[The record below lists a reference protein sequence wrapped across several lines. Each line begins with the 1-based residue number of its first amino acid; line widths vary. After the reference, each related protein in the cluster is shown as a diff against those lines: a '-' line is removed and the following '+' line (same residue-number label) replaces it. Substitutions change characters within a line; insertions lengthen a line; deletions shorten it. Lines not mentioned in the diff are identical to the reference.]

1 MAQQLD
7 FEKPL
12 VELENKIKELK
23 SFSEEKG
30 LDLSE
35 EICTLEKKSLS
46 LKQSIYGN
54 LSAWQKVQVARHPER
69 PNFYDYAQM
78 LFEDFIELHG
88 DRAFAEDKAIAG
100 GIARFKGLPVT
111 VLGHIKGK
119 DTKSNIQCNFAQ
131 PHPEGYRKALRLMK
145 QAEKFNRPVITL
157 IDTPGA
163 YSALPAEER
172 GQGEAIARNLLA
184 MSALQVPI
192 LCIVIGEGGSG
203 GALGLG
209 VGDKLLMLEHSYF
222 SVITPE
228 SCAAILW
235 RDSTLAKEAAEALK
249 FTAQDLLRLGVA
261 DEIIPEPLGGAH
273 RNYAEAAANLG
284 DAIENSLRQ
293 LLPVSSAELINSRYQ
308 KFKNIGVFNHL

>member
-1 MAQQLD
+1 MAQPLD
-7 FEKPL
+7 FERPL

-23 SFSEEKG
+23 SFSEEKD

-35 EICTLEKKSLS
+35 EIDTLEKKALS
-46 LKQSIYGN
+46 LKRSIYDN
-54 LSAWQKVQVARHPER
+54 LSPWQKVQVARHPER
-69 PNFYDYAQM
+69 PNFYDYVQL

-88 DRAFAEDKAIAG
+88 DRSFADDKAIAG
-100 GIARFKGLPVT
+100 GIASFKGLPVT
-111 VLGHIKGK
+111 VIGHIKGK
-119 DTKSNIQCNFAQ
+119 DTKSNIQRNFAQ

-145 QAEKFNRPVITL
+145 QAEKFNRPIITL

-172 GQGEAIARNLLA
+172 GQGEAIARNLLE
-184 MSALQVPI
+184 MSILKVPVI
-192 LCIVIGEGGSG
+192 CVIIGEGGSG

-235 RDSTLAKEAAEALK
+235 RDSNKAKEAAEALK

-261 DEIIPEPLGGAH
+261 DEIVSEPLGGAH
-273 RNYAEAAANLG
+273 RDYDEAAVKLG
-284 DAIENSLRQ
+284 EALERALKE
-293 LLPVSSAELINSRYQ
+293 LLPVSDQELTDSRYA
-308 KFKNIGVFNHL
+308 KLKKIGVFN